1 MLPGDIRVTSWLSN
15 SSPQHYCLILSNT
28 TDDRLL
34 CVIVTSRHFVLAVV
48 SSCDV
53 KRFYKL
59 GLDWH

>member
-1 MLPGDIRVTSWLSN
+1 MLPGDIRVTQWLSN
-15 SSPQHYCLILSNT
+15 SSQNYCLILSNT

-34 CVIVTSRHFVLAVV
+34 CVIVTSRHLVLTYV

-53 KRFYKL
+53 KRLYKL